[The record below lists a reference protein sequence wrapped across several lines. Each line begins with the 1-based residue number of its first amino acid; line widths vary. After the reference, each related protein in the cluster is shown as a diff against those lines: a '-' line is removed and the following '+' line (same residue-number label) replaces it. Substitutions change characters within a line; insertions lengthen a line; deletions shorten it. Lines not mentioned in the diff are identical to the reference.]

1 MSRRLIAALVTAGLL
16 AFGAGAAPATAA
28 PVSGKAWVATPNGVV
43 GVQQYVTLKSWASRN
58 KVATVIFTSPSGA
71 TNAGQTTFNAQGFA
85 NLPWTP
91 SLSGTWG
98 VSATSPAG
106 ALGTTTIAVVA
117 VPTSTVLL
125 APGEVAAN
133 RTITIQA
140 QVTAQM
146 GSIAPSGTITVR
158 NQTNAIVATGTL
170 RPSGTALMS
179 VADISWTP
187 VDGLVTL
194 TATYTPATTAFASSV
209 SPTLSPAVGGQPVVS
224 IRTVPVVYL
233 GVPVTVS
240 AVVAPDVAA
249 GSASLE
255 LIRDGFVS
263 SLSGSRAT
271 DANGVVNFTWTPTQ
285 VGFES
290 LFVQFSTN
298 DFSVNGRDTQM
309 FNVVAAPKPNAITV
323 TPTGAPAWGP
333 GNVGTV
339 TAGSTVTLTPTSAS
353 GGPVPLSTNGPC
365 VLNAGVLTLLSA
377 GTCTVTATSAAAAS
391 YTPVTQQYTVTIAPA
406 AKK

>member
-1 MSRRLIAALVTAGLL
+1 MSRRLIAGLL
-16 AFGAGAAPATAA
+16 GAALLTIGGAPIANAA

-58 KVATVIFTSPSGA
+58 KVATVTFTSPSGA
-71 TNAGQTTFNAQGFA
+71 TNSGQTTFNAQGFA

-91 SLSGTWG
+91 SLSGTWS
-98 VSATSPAG
+98 VAASSPAG
-106 ALGTTTIAVVA
+106 ALGSTSIAVSA

-125 APGEVAAN
+125 APGEVTQNQA
-133 RTITIQA
+133 TTLVA
-140 QVTAQM
+140 QVTAQQ

-170 RPSGTALMS
+170 TPSGTPLTS
-179 VADISWTP
+179 VANISWTP
-187 VDGLVTL
+187 VPGLVSL
-194 TATYTPATTAFASSV
+194 TATFTPATSAFASSV
-209 SPTLSPAVGGQPVVS
+209 APTISPTVGGAQIVS

-240 AVVAPDVAA
+240 AVVGQGIAA

-255 LIRDGFVS
+255 LIRDGFVF

-285 VGFES
+285 IGFES
-290 LFVQFSTN
+290 LYVQFSTN
-298 DFSVNGRDTQM
+298 DFSVNGRDNQM
-309 FNVVAAPKPNAITV
+309 FNVVAAPVPNSITV

-333 GNVGTV
+333 GNVGSV
-339 TAGSTVTLTPTSAS
+339 TAGSSVTLTPSSKS
-353 GGPVPLSTNGPC
+353 GGPVPLATNGPC

-377 GTCTVTATSAAAAS
+377 GTCTVTATSGSGQGYTAATA
-391 YTPVTQQYTVTIAPA
+391 QYTVTITPA
-406 AKK
+406 SKK